1 LPLAAVDRKR
11 FFDRLR
17 REQGTLRAGQVRAL
31 EFLLDQ
37 MEADAAL
44 TDTRHA
50 AYQLATVAWETAR
63 TFEPIDERGGEAY
76 FNKRYGPQTKVGQR
90 LGNMVAGDGARYH
103 GRGYVQLTGRANYER
118 AGRQLGADLVG
129 RPELAKD
136 PATAYR
142 IMSEGM
148 REGWFTG
155 KKLSDYIAG
164 ARVDYRNARRIIN
177 GLDRADE
184 IAELA
189 RDFEAALRAG
199 HEPSRAP
206 LTVLAPS
213 GAIEQAAAVVVAAPA
228 VAAVASVPGG
238 AVTDDPVKANKQSLI
253 RKLINW
259 AGGTTGVGTVVSMGA
274 DYLSKMAGLAPE
286 TQVLVVQGVFLC
298 VVLFGAI
305 AICAAAFDHFQTKY
319 IRARGDLQNVK

>member
-17 REQGTLRAGQVRAL
+17 REQGTLRQGQVRAL
-31 EFLLDQ
+31 EFLLSE
-37 MEADAAL
+37 MEADPDL

-50 AYQLATVAWETAR
+50 SYMLATVAWETAR
-63 TFEPIDERGGEAY
+63 TFEPIDERGGDAY
-76 FNKRYGPQTKVGQR
+76 FNKRYGPQTRVGKR

-118 AGRQLGADLVG
+118 AGRQLDADLVG

-136 PATAYR
+136 PGAAYR

-148 REGWFTG
+148 RAGWFTG
-155 KKLSDYIAG
+155 KKLTDYIAG
-164 ARVDYRNARRIIN
+164 AKVDYRNARRIIN

-199 HEPSRAP
+199 YEPP
-206 LTVLAPS
+206 
-213 GAIEQAAAVVVAAPA
+213 AVVVLAEVPPPVETLAVEA
-228 VAAVASVPGG
+228 VAPEPPAPVAVAK
-238 AVTDDPVKANKQSLI
+238 VTSGS
-253 RKLINW
+253 RSW
-259 AGGTTGVGTVVSMGA
+259 ALSISTVI
-274 DYLSKMAGLAPE
+274 
-286 TQVLVVQGVFLC
+286 T
-298 VVLFGAI
+298 VLFGAI
-305 AICAAAFDHFQTKY
+305 SGYVRDALNLPPELQKWAVVGITVLGVTWLVTKALAERQ
-319 IRARGDLQNVK
+319 IRDIASDTTRLNVK